1 MGNRG
6 RILRLPSTNMI
17 PLPFLLLLLL
27 IVVMNP
33 AIVVSQ
39 VRTTVLSPLSELYFF
54 LSFLVGGDFFFSL
67 S

>member
-17 PLPFLLLLLL
+17 PLPFLLLLL

>member
-17 PLPFLLLLLL
+17 PLPFLLLLL

-54 LSFLVGGDFFFSL
+54 LSVLVGGDFFFSL